1 MQHIILDTNIW
12 LSYIIT
18 KKLPDLVDLIYSN
31 DLVLYG
37 CQPLYDELEEVLGRK
52 KFRKYLDRPIEEYVS
67 FQKRLTKKVDTEK
80 IFTGSPDSKDDFL
93 FDLAN
98 QSEATHLV
106 TGDKNILE
114 FSYPPLKIISFAEF
128 RNSF

>member
-18 KKLPDLVDLIYSN
+18 KKLPDLVSLIYSN
-31 DLVLYG
+31 NLILYG
-37 CQPLYDELEEVLGRK
+37 SDPLYDELKEVLGRK
-52 KFRKYLDRPIEEYVS
+52 KFEKYLEFSIEEYVA

-80 IFTGSPDSKDDFL
+80 IFIGSPDPKDDFL

-98 QSEATHLV
+98 QSDATHLV

>member
-1 MQHIILDTNIW
+1 MQHIILDTDIW

-18 KKLPDLVDLIYSN
+18 KKLPNLVSLIYSN

-37 CQPLYDELEEVLGRK
+37 SEPLYDELKEVLGRK
-52 KFRKYLDRPIEEYVS
+52 KFIKYLEFSIEEYVA

-80 IFTGSPDSKDDFL
+80 IFTGSPDPKDDFL

-114 FSYPPLKIISFAEF
+114 FIYSPLKIISFAEF